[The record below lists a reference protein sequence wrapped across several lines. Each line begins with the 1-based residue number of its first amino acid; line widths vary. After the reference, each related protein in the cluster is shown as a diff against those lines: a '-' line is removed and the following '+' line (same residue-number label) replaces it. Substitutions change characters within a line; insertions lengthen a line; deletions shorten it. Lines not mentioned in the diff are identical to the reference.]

1 MKTHFE
7 RQRRNPGMI
16 SATIEDAP
24 AVASFATTSVTFVK
38 TWSISGSDPKDY
50 KFGERGLVVSL
61 TPTYFA
67 HK

>member
-50 KFGERGLVVSL
+50 NSVSED
-61 TPTYFA
+61 
-67 HK
+67 